1 MKHIWSIAAKEL
13 RGYFN
18 SAIAL
23 IFLATFLA
31 VVLYAFFFVDRFFA
45 RNLADVRPLFEWLPL
60 LLIFLVSAL
69 TMRLWSEE
77 QKTGTLEI
85 LLTLPVPIYRLVL
98 GKFLAGLILVAI
110 ALVLTLGLP
119 ITVSL
124 IADLDWGPVMGG
136 YVAALLLA
144 STYLAVGL
152 CVSSMT
158 ENQIVALIVTVVV
171 CTLLYLPG
179 TSAIT
184 SLVGADTAEFLRM
197 LGTGSRF
204 ESIARGVLDLR
215 DLAYYA
221 SLVAFFLA
229 LNTVLLEA
237 KGWGAGQ
244 RTRTKRMN
252 AGLMIA
258 LMALNALA
266 LNVWLKP
273 VDATRIDLTAGGIY
287 SLSDTTGGMLGS
299 LEEPLTIRGFF
310 SDRSHEMLQ
319 PLVPQIKDILA
330 EYKVEGRGK
339 VRLSFVDPS
348 QDEDIEQ
355 EINERYSIRSLPV
368 QSFSRHEKSLINA
381 YFHVLVSYGD
391 QHEVLS
397 FEDLAEVEYD
407 GEGNPRVRLG
417 NIEYEITKAIRK
429 VVYGFQSLHSVFAT
443 LASDVTLHAYI
454 SRDELPG
461 PLLSL
466 ADTFDKVVREIEA
479 QSGGKLKYVPAS
491 PATEEERVALNR
503 QYGIQPIPI
512 MKGTGMAHIYFHAFV
527 RIGDRA
533 AFVEFPFEATQVVES
548 QVREAVTTAIK
559 RATPGFI
566 RTVGMV
572 VPEPGKSEATAHMPE
587 HEAPAPQRF
596 TALYELLKG
605 SYSVRTVDLRQG
617 DVGDDI
623 DVLIV
628 AGPEDVLPGA
638 KRRLDQFLMRGGS
651 LIVLAGIHR
660 PRPGFWTNPM
670 AEMLN
675 TGMDSLLDHYG
686 VKLSDKLVMD
696 TSSDEALMKTGLR
709 VAQLRYPAFVRV
721 PSSQMGESGV
731 IASGVDSVS
740 LHMVTPAYAKPP
752 TEGEDAP
759 ETSSRVLMWSSG
771 ESWLHP
777 YRDVRPD
784 LVQYPGVGFAR
795 PDALSEDMR
804 GPFPLAVAVTGTFT
818 SAFAKEGEE
827 VWGSVLTRSPP
838 DTRLVLVGSSAFVS
852 DEILSMASQMNPRTA
867 EINMR
872 FVHNL
877 VDWALED
884 TDLLKIR
891 ASRTAA
897 NLDVDSGARWEWL
910 NYGIA
915 FFGLVLIIG
924 LSWVMPKPSIDLR
937 EARRQ
942 AGRAS
947 PVAAPAAS
955 QGEDEDQ
962 DEDDDA
968 ADNEDDDEDD
978 DDDAADN
985 DEEDDDDDDDDDE
998 PKGKGSDDKEAV

>member
-45 RNLADVRPLFEWLPL
+45 RNIADVRPLFEWLPL

-85 LLTLPVPIYRLVL
+85 LLTLPVPIHRLVL
-98 GKFLAGLILVAI
+98 GKFVAGLILVAI
-110 ALVLTLGLP
+110 ALGLTLGLP

-124 IADLDWGPVMGG
+124 ISDLDWGPVLGG

-158 ENQIVALIVTVVV
+158 ENQIVALIVTVAV
-171 CTLLYLPG
+171 CALLYLPG

-184 SLVGADTAEFLRM
+184 SLVGVDTAEFLRM

-229 LNTVLLEA
+229 LNTVLLQA

-244 RTRTKRMN
+244 RSRTLRMN
-252 AGLMIA
+252 ASLMVA

-266 LNVWLKP
+266 LNVWLRP
-273 VDATRIDLTAGGIY
+273 VEAIRIDLTESGIY
-287 SLSDTTGGMLGS
+287 SLSDTTENILDS

-310 SDRSHEMLQ
+310 SDKSHPMLS

-348 QDEDIEQ
+348 QNEDVEK
-355 EINERYSIRSLPV
+355 EISERYNIQALPV
-368 QSFSRHEKSLINA
+368 QFFSRHEKSLINA

-397 FEDLAEVEYD
+397 FENLADVEYD
-407 GEGNPRVRLG
+407 GEGNPSVRLG
-417 NIEYEITKAIRK
+417 NIEYEVTKATRK
-429 VVYGFQSLHSVFAT
+429 VVYGFQSLPSVFAS

-454 SRDELPG
+454 SRDELPE
-461 PLLSL
+461 PLEAL

-479 QSGGKLKYVPAS
+479 QSSGKLKYVPAT

-512 MKGTGMAHIYFHAFV
+512 MKGTGIGHIYFHAFA

-533 AFVEFPFEATQVVES
+533 AFVEFPFEATQVVER
-548 QVREAVTTAIK
+548 QVRDAVTNALK

-572 VPEPGKSEATAHMPE
+572 VPAAGKMEATAHMPE

-596 TALYELLKG
+596 TALFELLKG
-605 SYSVRTVDLRQG
+605 SYSVRTVELGQG

-628 AGPEDVLPGA
+628 AGPEDVRPAA
-638 KRRLDQFLMRGGS
+638 KRKIDQYLMRGGS
-651 LIVLAGIHR
+651 LIVLAGVHR
-660 PRPGFWTNPM
+660 PRPGFWTNPLT
-670 AEMLN
+670 EMIN

-686 VKLSDKLVMD
+686 VKLADKLVMD
-696 TSSDEALMKTGLR
+696 TSSDEAIMKIGLR
-709 VAQLRYPAFVRV
+709 LAQIRYPLFVRV

-740 LHMVTPAYAKPP
+740 MHLVTPAYARQPKD
-752 TEGEDAP
+752 GEDAP

-771 ESWLHP
+771 DSWLHP

-784 LVQYPGVGFAR
+784 LAQYPGVGFPG
-795 PDALSEDMR
+795 PDVQSKDMR

-818 SAFAKEGEE
+818 SAFVKEGED
-827 VWGSVLTRSPP
+827 VVGSMLTRSPP
-838 DTRLVLVGSSAFVS
+838 DTRLVLVGSSAFAS
-852 DEILSMASQMNPRTA
+852 DEVLSMASQLNPRAA
-867 EINMR
+867 ENNLR

-884 TDLLKIR
+884 TGLLKIR

-897 NLDVDSGARWEWL
+897 NLDVDKSATWEWL

-915 FFGLVLIIG
+915 FVGLAMIIG
-924 LSWVMPKPSIDLR
+924 LSWFAPKPSIDLQ
-937 EARRQ
+937 EARRH
-942 AGRAS
+942 AGR
-947 PVAAPAAS
+947 VAAVSTPAAS
-955 QGEDEDQ
+955 QDGDQDDSDGGGDEGDEDEGGGG
-962 DEDDDA
+962 DEDG
-968 ADNEDDDEDD
+968 
-978 DDDAADN
+978 
-985 DEEDDDDDDDDDE
+985 DDDDE
-998 PKGKGSDDKEAV
+998 PEAKGSDDKEAV

>member
-45 RNLADVRPLFEWLPL
+45 RNIADVRPLFEWLPL

-98 GKFLAGLILVAI
+98 GKFVAGLILVAI

-158 ENQIVALIVTVVV
+158 ENQIVALILTVVV

-179 TSAIT
+179 TTAIT
-184 SLVGADTAEFLRM
+184 SLVGVETAEFLRM

-229 LNTVLLEA
+229 LNTVMLEA
-237 KGWGAGQ
+237 KSWGTGQ
-244 RTRTKRMN
+244 RTRTLRFN

-273 VDATRIDLTAGGIY
+273 VDATRIDLTSGGIY
-287 SLSDTTGGMLGS
+287 SLSDTTEDMLGS

-310 SDRSHEMLQ
+310 SDKSHEMLE

-330 EYKVEGRGK
+330 EYKVEGRGR
-339 VRLSFVDPS
+339 VRLAFVDPS
-348 QDEDIEQ
+348 KDEDIEQ
-355 EINERYSIRSLPV
+355 EINERYNIQSLPV
-368 QSFSRHEKSLINA
+368 QSFTRHEKSVINA

-397 FEDLAEVEYD
+397 FENLAEVEYD
-407 GEGNPRVRLG
+407 GEGNPIVRLG

-429 VVYGFQSLHSVFAT
+429 VVYGFQSLQSVFAS

-454 SRDELPG
+454 SRNELPEE
-461 PLLSL
+461 LKTL
-466 ADTFDKVVREIEA
+466 ADTFDKVVRELET
-479 QSGGKLKYVPAS
+479 QSGGKLKYVPAT
-491 PATEEERVALNR
+491 PTTDEERVTLNR
-503 QYGIQPIPI
+503 QYGIQPITIP
-512 MKGTGMAHIYFHAFV
+512 KGAGMAHIYFHAFV

-533 AFVEFPFEATQVVES
+533 AFVEFPEGAQMLENEM
-548 QVREAVTTAIK
+548 REAVTTAIK

-572 VPEPGKSEATAHMPE
+572 VPEAGKSEATTHMPE

-596 TALYELLKG
+596 TALYDLLKG
-605 SYSVRTVDLRQG
+605 SYSMRTVDLKAG

-628 AGPEDVLPGA
+628 AGPEDILPEA
-638 KRRLDQFLMRGGS
+638 KRKLDQYLMRGGS

-670 AEMLN
+670 EEVIN

-686 VKLSDKLVMD
+686 VKLADKLVMD
-696 TSSDEALMKTGLR
+696 TSSDEAIMKMGLR

-721 PSSQMGESGV
+721 PSSRMRESGV
-731 IASGVDSVS
+731 IASGVDSVT
-740 LHMVTPAYAKPP
+740 LHMATPA
-752 TEGEDAP
+752 
-759 ETSSRVLMWSSG
+759 
-771 ESWLHP
+771 
-777 YRDVRPD
+777 
-784 LVQYPGVGFAR
+784 
-795 PDALSEDMR
+795 
-804 GPFPLAVAVTGTFT
+804 
-818 SAFAKEGEE
+818 
-827 VWGSVLTRSPP
+827 
-838 DTRLVLVGSSAFVS
+838 
-852 DEILSMASQMNPRTA
+852 
-867 EINMR
+867 
-872 FVHNL
+872 
-877 VDWALED
+877 
-884 TDLLKIR
+884 
-891 ASRTAA
+891 
-897 NLDVDSGARWEWL
+897 
-910 NYGIA
+910 
-915 FFGLVLIIG
+915 
-924 LSWVMPKPSIDLR
+924 
-937 EARRQ
+937 
-942 AGRAS
+942 
-947 PVAAPAAS
+947 
-955 QGEDEDQ
+955 
-962 DEDDDA
+962 
-968 ADNEDDDEDD
+968 
-978 DDDAADN
+978 
-985 DEEDDDDDDDDDE
+985 
-998 PKGKGSDDKEAV
+998 